1 MRVAGIRTIGAQ
13 VELFEV
19 PEPRPLADDEV
30 LIEVMAA
37 GVGNW
42 DEFVRTRAWDVG
54 RQPPMALGVEAA
66 GTVLTAGKA
75 VREWAPGDA
84 VMTHPLPLRD
94 QGTWA
99 PRLIA
104 PAGLL
109 ARKPPEV
116 SWAGAAAFPVPA
128 LTARQVLVDALD
140 LHAGEQ
146 LLVNGA
152 SGVTGGLLVAL
163 AALLGA
169 QVIATAGPACRQR
182 VVALGADHV
191 IDYHDPDWPSQV
203 RALTG
208 GRGVAAAANAAPAG
222 GATTAALRAVA
233 DGGRFATITGDPP
246 SPERGVTIANVYVR
260 PDGTQLRQLATQFG
274 ARQLHVPLAAHYH
287 LADAAQAL
295 AQAIGGQ
302 AGGAI
307 TLTPTMDTRGPASP
321 SGQKERSPAGP
332 AM

>member
-1 MRVAGIRTIGAQ
+1 MRVAGIRTMGAP

-19 PEPRPLADDEV
+19 PEPRQLAGDEV

-42 DEFVRTRAWDVG
+42 DEFVRTGGWDVG

-66 GTVLTAGKA
+66 GTVLTAGNA
-75 VREWAPGDA
+75 VGEWAPGDA
-84 VMTHPLPLRD
+84 VMTHPVPLRD

-104 PAGLL
+104 PARLL
-109 ARKPPEV
+109 ARKSPGI
-116 SWAGAAAFPVPA
+116 SWAAAAVFPVPA
-128 LTARQVLVDALD
+128 LTARQVLVDSLG
-140 LHAGEQ
+140 LHAGDQ

-163 AALLGA
+163 AVLRGA
-169 QVIATAGPACRQR
+169 QVIATAGPASRQR
-182 VVALGADHV
+182 VAALGADHV
-191 IDYHDPDWPSQV
+191 IDYHDADWPRQV

-208 GRGVAAAANAAPAG
+208 GRGVTAAANAARAG
-222 GATTAALRAVA
+222 AAAALRAVA
-233 DGGRFATITGDPP
+233 DDGRLATITGDPP
-246 SPERGVTIANVYVR
+246 SPERGVTITNVYVR

-274 ARQLHVPLAAHYH
+274 AGQLHILVTADYH

-295 AQAIGGQ
+295 ARATGGH

-307 TLTPTMDTRGPASP
+307 TLTP
-321 SGQKERSPAGP
+321 
-332 AM
+332 